1 MAAVNSMTHSSDS
14 SGTPE
19 RHEPNL
25 DLVFPV
31 GGFVATLP
39 PLISIE
45 EMIERSRQL
54 REWFPDGVRSAEE
67 RWKAKTDVPFVL

>member
-1 MAAVNSMTHSSDS
+1 MTHSFDS
-14 SGTPE
+14 SATPE
-19 RHEPNL
+19 RHEPSL

-54 REWFPDGVRSAEE
+54 RDWFPAGIRSDEE

>member
-1 MAAVNSMTHSSDS
+1 MTHSSDS
-14 SGTPE
+14 SATPE
-19 RHEPNL
+19 RPEPSL
-25 DLVFPV
+25 DLVFPE

-45 EMIERSRQL
+45 DMIERSRQL
-54 REWFPDGVRSAEE
+54 REWFPAGIRSAEE